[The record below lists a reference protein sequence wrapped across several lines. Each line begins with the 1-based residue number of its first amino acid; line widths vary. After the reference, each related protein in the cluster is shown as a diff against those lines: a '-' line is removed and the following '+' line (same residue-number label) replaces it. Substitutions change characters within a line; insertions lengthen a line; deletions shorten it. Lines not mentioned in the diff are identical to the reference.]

1 MFIVHARKAILSG
14 LTPKENREIP
24 PLRYETAARLK
35 QENPELTVILNGG
48 LKTVAQ
54 VREWWRYFD
63 GVMIGRQAYQEPWL
77 LTELHRAFIDP
88 SWSPPPRAEVVR
100 RYADYVERMLGQ
112 GHRMSLLL
120 RPLHG
125 LYAGHAGAR
134 AWRRFLTEEGARADS
149 GADLLERSLRVFR
162 DAA

>member
-1 MFIVHARKAILSG
+1 
-14 LTPKENREIP
+14 
-24 PLRYETAARLK
+24 
-35 QENPELTVILNGG
+35 
-48 LKTVAQ
+48 
-54 VREWWRYFD
+54 
-63 GVMIGRQAYQEPWL
+63 MIGRQAYQEPWL
-77 LTELHRAFIDP
+77 LTELHRAFVNQ
-88 SWSPPPRAEVVR
+88 SWAPPTRAEVVR

-134 AWRRFLTEEGARADS
+134 AWRRFLTEEGGRPGS